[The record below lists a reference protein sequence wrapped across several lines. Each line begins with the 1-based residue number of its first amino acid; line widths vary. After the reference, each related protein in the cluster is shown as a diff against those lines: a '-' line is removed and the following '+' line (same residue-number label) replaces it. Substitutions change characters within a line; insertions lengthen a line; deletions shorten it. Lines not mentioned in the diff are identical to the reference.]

1 MSNIYTAAEATKLWG
16 LGESTIRSAIRRGQ
30 FKENE
35 VRKSGRIWLIK
46 ESAMKRLYGEPK
58 KKLDIDAIEAILEIQ
73 NLGID
78 FESFES
84 GDELA
89 DWLDGR
95 YFPEFDEPV
104 RVLDHQREVLN
115 EIYKQR

>member
-1 MSNIYTAAEATKLWG
+1 MSDKIYTAAEATKLWG
-16 LGESTIRSAIRRGQ
+16 LGESTLRSAIHRGR

-58 KKLDIDAIEAILEIQ
+58 KLDIDAIEAILEIQ

-78 FESFES
+78 FESFEN

-95 YFPEFDEPV
+95 CFPEFDEPIMV
-104 RVLDHQREVLN
+104 SDHQREALN
-115 EIYKQR
+115 EIYK